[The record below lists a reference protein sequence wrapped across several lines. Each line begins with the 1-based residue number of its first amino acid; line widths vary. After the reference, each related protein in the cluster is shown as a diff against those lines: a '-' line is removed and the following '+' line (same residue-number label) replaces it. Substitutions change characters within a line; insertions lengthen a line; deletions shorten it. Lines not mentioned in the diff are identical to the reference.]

1 MAERWRICTE
11 CQNQD
16 TWDQSAVEKRETLK
30 QSKVAG
36 SRTVASELLWPVC
49 RGSSPPILSHILP
62 SRVNFDKRLRFGLL
76 PMPHVRDLKILLI
89 NKPRVPGD
97 GRFSGVLLRLW
108 DFLSSLSQVQRKGWS
123 SAGLIDALAKEML
136 CSGPADLW
144 AKRLSY
150 FLLGLSVIFLW
161 FDLAYMVGDPFRKL

>member
-16 TWDQSAVEKRETLK
+16 TWDQSAVEKWETLK

-36 SRTVASELLWPVC
+36 SRTVGSELLWPVC

-136 CSGPADLW
+136 CSAPADLW